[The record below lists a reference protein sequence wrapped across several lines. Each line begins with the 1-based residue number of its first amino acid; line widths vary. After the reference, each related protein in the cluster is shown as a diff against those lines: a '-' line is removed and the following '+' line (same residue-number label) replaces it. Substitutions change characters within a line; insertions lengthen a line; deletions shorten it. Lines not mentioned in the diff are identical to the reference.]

1 MTTEW
6 ITAVD
11 ASSDGKN
18 EDGIGEPAVPSTTSI
33 SAQPTAENMKR
44 RNILLSEVSVS
55 VVRME
60 IAHNHMSGQNS
71 RLAQVHLT
79 AAVPV
84 PSEHSLLT
92 RMNSRLRTF
101 AWSSARIVLDSVLG
115 KLATRQT
122 SKTIGRLP
130 ESFVVCSRPFLKEYT
145 DGVLRRG
152 TERHCGSSNNPDNN
166 TYDHVCRG
174 LLPLIL
180 HKHRCCTNIF

>member
-1 MTTEW
+1 R
-6 ITAVD
+6 
-11 ASSDGKN
+11 
-18 EDGIGEPAVPSTTSI
+18 
-33 SAQPTAENMKR
+33 TAENMKR
-44 RNILLSEVSVS
+44 RNILLSEVS

-92 RMNSRLRTF
+92 RMNARIRTF

-115 KLATRQT
+115 KLARRQT
-122 SKTIGRLP
+122 STSNGRLP
-130 ESFVVCSRPFLKEYT
+130 ESFVVCSRPLLKEYT
-145 DGVLRRG
+145 DVVLRRG
-152 TERHCGSSNNPDNN
+152 TEHHSSSSGGGGNDLDNN

-180 HKHRCCTNIF
+180 HANTDVVQTYFEDGDAFAHLGKTRKFSIYFVVGWC